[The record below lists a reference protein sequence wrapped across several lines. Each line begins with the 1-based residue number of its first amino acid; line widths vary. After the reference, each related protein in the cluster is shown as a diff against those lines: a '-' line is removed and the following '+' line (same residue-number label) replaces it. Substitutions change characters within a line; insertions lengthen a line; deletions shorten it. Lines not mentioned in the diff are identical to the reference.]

1 MCSAEY
7 TYLLLK
13 IREDKLG
20 HHLPITLKRLV
31 LFTTFLFVMQKYTW
45 SNYGFFI
52 VITEEYLD
60 GELLNPTSGI
70 LNIDYPL
77 L

>member
-1 MCSAEY
+1 
-7 TYLLLK
+7 
-13 IREDKLG
+13 
-20 HHLPITLKRLV
+20 
-31 LFTTFLFVMQKYTW
+31 MQKYTW